1 MQQQSN
7 QYADWRKLT
16 IGRCTPLIRA
26 TFLPLPLI
34 RLADGATVLQPAQR
48 SPERVTLESP
58 ALEVMTDLRQ
68 VTAVTIEPG
77 DSVETANAK
86 MIRYGVRLLFVTD
99 AQHCILG
106 LVTATDIVGEKVVQA
121 MLERGVARQEVLVRE
136 IMTPRA
142 ALEAIDVHEVRG
154 AKVGHVLA
162 TLKQA
167 GRQHAI
173 VVEIHEPSFHDRL
186 LMLPHVSASQTLRG
200 LFSTTQIA
208 RQLGLTLQSVEL
220 ATTFAQ
226 VEALLGR

>member
-1 MQQQSN
+1 M
-7 QYADWRKLT
+7 
-16 IGRCTPLIRA
+16 IRDV
-26 TFLPLPLI
+26 FLPLPLI
-34 RLADGATVLQPAQR
+34 SLADGASVFRPVQR
-48 SPERVTLESP
+48 LPERVTLESP
-58 ALEVMTDLRQ
+58 ALEVMTDLSQ
-68 VTAVTIEPG
+68 VSAVTIEP
-77 DSVETANAK
+77 DASTEAANAK

-99 AQHCILG
+99 AQHRILG
-106 LVTATDIVGEKVVQA
+106 LVTATDILGEKVVQA
-121 MLERGVARQEVLVRE
+121 MLERGVSRHEVLVRE
-136 IMTPRA
+136 IMTPRV

-186 LMLPHVSASQTLRG
+186 VMLPHVSASQTLRG

-220 ATTFAQ
+220 ATTFAE